1 MWTQLWETTAWTITL
16 ASTPH
21 SMCLR
26 PERRN
31 GGPAQL
37 TGGRQCVNERA
48 GVGICPGG
56 WRLAMSQL
64 GVWSLQILRKGW
76 LAENSEP
83 PEGRSTPL
91 SKVVPIL
98 SAPRGAVDGLDNWDT
113 FLLPWWGWGKE
124 TSSYT
129 CLRLEDQPA
138 GPLLGSGQKSSS
150 LHLARTPISN
160 KIPNQKVLI
169 STPINKQVKR

>member
-37 TGGRQCVNERA
+37 PGRREGVNERA

-56 WRLAMSQL
+56 WHFEVSQL
-64 GVWSLQILRKGW
+64 GVWSPQILRKGW
-76 LAENSEP
+76 LAESSEP
-83 PEGRSTPL
+83 PKGRSTLL

-98 SAPRGAVDGLDNWDT
+98 SAPHGAVDGLDDWDT
-113 FLLPWWGWGKE
+113 FLLPWWGWGRE
-124 TSSYT
+124 TSSYALFEIRGSA
-129 CLRLEDQPA
+129 CRPAAGFGAEKQQP
-138 GPLLGSGQKSSS
+138 PPCQDP
-150 LHLARTPISN
+150 HI
-160 KIPNQKVLI
+160 V
-169 STPINKQVKR
+169 